1 MAGSR
6 LRQRGVNLDVWPG
19 FVDALAT
26 ILIVMV
32 FVLMIFF
39 ISQIYLSDV
48 IDSKQKGMDSLQTKL
63 QEVSSLLHVER
74 TRNDKLSESFR
85 LTSQQLS
92 DLQLMK
98 TQLEADHALQ
108 IEARERKILDTEQY
122 LAEIQTKVEL
132 LNEQL
137 QKLNDALNVSETTNQ
152 DQKLKLEELDKRLA
166 SVMIQ
171 KLEELEKYRSEFF
184 GKLKEV
190 LANRSDIRIVGDR
203 FVFQSEVLFPTA
215 SATIGKEGEA
225 QLVQL
230 AKTLKDISK
239 TMPKDM
245 QWVLRV
251 DGHTDSRPI
260 KTDKYPSN
268 WELSTARA
276 ISVVNFLKNHGI
288 SPKNLAATGFG
299 EHHPIEEKRD
309 DEKNR
314 RIEFKLDQR

>member
-26 ILIVMV
+26 LLIVMV
-32 FVLMIFF
+32 FALMIFTV
-39 ISQIYLSDV
+39 SQFYLSDAL
-48 IDSKQKGMDSLQTKL
+48 DSKQKGLDTLQEKL
-63 QEVSSLLHVER
+63 QKISSLLNVEQ
-74 TRNDKLSESFR
+74 TRNEKLSESFR

-92 DLQLMK
+92 ELQLVK
-98 TQLEADHALQ
+98 TQMETDYNQQMEASHKKASDAEQALAALQ
-108 IEARERKILDTEQY
+108 AQ
-122 LAEIQTKVEL
+122 AAL

-137 QKLNDALNVSETTNQ
+137 QKLNDALGVSETTNQ
-152 DQKLKLEELDKRLA
+152 EQKLKIEELDKRLS
-166 SVMIQ
+166 SVLVH
-171 KLEELEKYRSEFF
+171 KVEELEKYRSEFF
-184 GKLKEV
+184 GKLKAV

-203 FVFQSEVLFPTA
+203 FVFQSEVLFPSA
-215 SATIGKEGEA
+215 SATIGKEGEN
-225 QLVQL
+225 QLKQL
-230 AKTLKDISK
+230 AKTLKEISAH
-239 TMPKDM
+239 MPKDM

-260 KTDKYPSN
+260 KTEKYPSN

-276 ISVVNFLKNHGI
+276 ISVVKLLKQYGI
-288 SPKNLAATGFG
+288 SAKNLAATGFG
-299 EHHPIEEKRD
+299 EHHPIEKKRD